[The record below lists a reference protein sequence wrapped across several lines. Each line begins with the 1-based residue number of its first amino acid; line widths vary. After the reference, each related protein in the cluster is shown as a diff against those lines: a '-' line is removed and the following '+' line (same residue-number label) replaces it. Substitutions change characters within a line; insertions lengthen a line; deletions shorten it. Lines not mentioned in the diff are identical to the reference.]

1 MSRYELD
8 PKNPEKI
15 PAPQLN
21 IHIKGEIEK
30 LLPLNCFG
38 EPQLTVEWGMD
49 ATTFRNGDPKA
60 TKYVALHHVI
70 KTTVWRRLDPIEGKY
85 EYFDT
90 RDAAVNA
97 INIRLLPHLER
108 KTTKEIRIFGPPR
121 WFVAQWFPAEMIDSK
136 RNWERNRIGSYTNK
150 KRELVT
156 FDALGPY
163 PSRGQYREVMMVEG
177 LEGEFRD
184 LDAAVVF
191 ELRRRLAERELL
203 NHNDFTDAQQI
214 RDAVA
219 EERAKEAMREKLIE
233 EEFEAEVGVSRYR
246 LIEGN
251 AFAGA
256 GGTAAQAAA
265 ALKK

>member
-8 PKNPEKI
+8 LQNPEKI

-30 LLPLNCFG
+30 LLPRNCFG

-49 ATTFRNGDPKA
+49 ATTFRNDDPKA

-70 KTTVWRRLDPIEGKY
+70 KTTKWRRLDPVAGKY

-90 RDAAVNA
+90 RDQAVNA
-97 INIRLLPHLER
+97 LNIRLLPNLER

-121 WFVAQWFPAEMIDSK
+121 WHVVQWFPAAKVDSK
-136 RNWERNRIGSYTNK
+136 ENWKRNRQGSYYNK
-150 KRELVT
+150 KGELVK

-163 PSRGQYREVMMVEG
+163 PTRGQYREVFVVEG
-177 LEGEFRD
+177 LEGEFCD
-184 LDAAVVF
+184 LDYGVVTK
-191 ELRRRLAERELL
+191 LQAMLAEREIY
-203 NHNDFTDAQQI
+203 NHNAYSDAQAI
-214 RDAVA
+214 RTTVA
-219 EERAKEAMREKLIE
+219 EEHAKVALEEKRIE

-256 GGTAAQAAA
+256 GGTAAQAAG